1 MLLAEDDTADQT
13 EAADG
18 DQNAEIERLRTIN
31 KKLRRKYKEVTQE
44 IKDLTKE
51 NDTNKTE
58 LLDIIRM
65 QEKDI
70 KFNEKVVQ
78 IMLTESD

>member
-1 MLLAEDDTADQT
+1 MQ
-13 EAADG
+13 
-18 DQNAEIERLRTIN
+18 
-31 KKLRRKYKEVTQE
+31 
-44 IKDLTKE
+44 KE
-51 NDTNKTE
+51 NDANKTE

-78 IMLTESD
+78 IMLTENDQYKLRDKS